1 MEIFGVALTVISLIL
16 AYQAWQN
23 GKLMKQM
30 HVESMAMIKSIKEL
44 NEAIK
49 EDMRISSQE
58 TRALL
63 ERMERSSQE
72 TRALIESTSEGTRAL
87 IERMEKSSEEMRALF
102 DERMNL
108 VPKLTMR
115 MV

>member
-49 EDMRISSQE
+49 EDMRISSLAFE
-58 TRALL
+58 ISIMIKT
-63 ERMERSSQE
+63 
-72 TRALIESTSEGTRAL
+72 LIEIFKRKNLNIPRHIKSTAELYL
-87 IERMEKSSEEMRALF
+87 INFPS
-102 DERMNL
+102 
-108 VPKLTMR
+108 KL
-115 MV
+115 

>member
-1 MEIFGVALTVISLIL
+1 MEIFGIALTIISLIL

-49 EDMRISSQE
+49 EDIRISTQE

-63 ERMERSSQE
+63 ERIQKGQEEARKEMASAIKYIAELIVADGER
-72 TRALIESTSEGTRAL
+72 TRELLRAKG
-87 IERMEKSSEEMRALF
+87 R
-102 DERMNL
+102 
-108 VPKLTMR
+108 V
-115 MV
+115 

>member
-87 IERMEKSSEEMRALF
+87 IERMK
-102 DERMNL
+102 
-108 VPKLTMR
+108 KLRNKVTHIKKYAGKML
-115 MV
+115 